1 MSVLSQAFFTMC
13 LLAALGA
20 AQDAGVSNNDATAPD
35 IKVAAASD
43 LTAAMDKLAPAFQ
56 KQSGIHVT
64 VSMGSSGNFFAQ
76 IQNGAPFDVFLSA
89 DKSYPE
95 KLDQAGQAEPG
106 SITPYARGRL
116 VMWVPNSSP
125 LAFAVNGQQ
134 VLSENLDALASD
146 KVRKIAIAN
155 PEHAPYGRAAVAA
168 LQHFGVYDR
177 VKAKLVLGENV
188 SQTAQFAQSGNADV
202 AFIALAQALS
212 ETLKRDGHWV
222 ALPRD
227 SYPFIE
233 QAGMVARRSRNKP
246 EALRFLEF
254 MRSPEGQAILREF
267 GFESPAK

>member
-1 MSVLSQAFFTMC
+1 MC
-13 LLAALGA
+13 SLTVLAA
-20 AQDAGVSNNDATAPD
+20 AQNATAPKSNSNAPD
-35 IKVAAASD
+35 IKVAAAAD
-43 LTAAMDKLAPAFQ
+43 LTAAIDKLTAAFE

-64 VSMGSSGNFFAQ
+64 VSLGSSGNFYAQ

-89 DKSYPE
+89 DASYPQ
-95 KLDQAGQAEPG
+95 KLEQSGQAEPG
-106 SITPYARGRL
+106 SVEPYARGRL
-116 VMWVPNSSP
+116 VMWVPNGSP
-125 LAFAVNGQQ
+125 LAFAVNSQQ
-134 VLSENLDALASD
+134 VLSENLDALVSP
-146 KVRKIAIAN
+146 KVGKIAIAN

-168 LQHFGVYDR
+168 LHHFGVYDR
-177 VKAKLVLGENV
+177 VKEKLVLGENV

-227 SYPFIE
+227 SYPLIE
-233 QAGMVARRSRNKP
+233 QAGVVVRRSRNKP

-254 MRSPEGQAILREF
+254 MRSPEGQSILREF